1 MDELDNKVD
10 YWEHQRLQEDVWELQ
25 RELEKLREE
34 FRRFREI
41 FTQGETAWCEGI
53 DE

>member
-1 MDELDNKVD
+1 MDDLDNKVD
-10 YWEHQRLQEDVWELQ
+10 IWEHQRLQEDVWELQ

-41 FTQGETAWCEGI
+41 FTGDGK
-53 DE
+53 

>member
-34 FRRFREI
+34 FEKLKNSVI
-41 FTQGETAWCEGI
+41 GDGK
-53 DE
+53 